1 MTLDS
6 KGRVTGVSS
15 VSIDFGTANVAT
27 AQTADNLS
35 GGAAGSIPYQN
46 SPGST
51 VFLTEPTGDGYVLTY
66 NNTSDA
72 PQWSELNSLSGVG
85 YTFFTVDSG
94 DNVILRLSDGST
106 NDDVTITAGS
116 NIQIDS
122 VSSSGFT
129 ISAVAGA
136 GLTTDSTISD
146 LISVSGG
153 TISADDAGADRI
165 FFWDDSESKATH
177 LGVGT
182 GLEISG
188 TTLSATSDAGKTYT
202 LDSVDSGDN
211 VILRLSDGSANDDV
225 TITAGSNI
233 TINPVASG
241 GFTISAAADG
251 GGGILSDVDV
261 VQENY
266 GCTNPITTATNAG
279 ITTITIGE
287 NSNAYGTRYVQE
299 TEPTGVCDGDIWYD
313 TSDAGGSGNPAGTV
327 IYSASSTT
335 VPAGYIKANGAGLS
349 TTTYADL
356 FAAIGYTYGGSGSSF
371 NVPDLRGEFIRGFD
385 DGKGVDPGRTL
396 GSTQTDQN
404 KQHNHG
410 ISDPGHGHDIKG
422 YQLEDGSNRFPS
434 LIIQDDDRQ
443 SSPYSGAADA
453 GAIQSNT
460 TGITI
465 SNDGGTEARPRNIA
479 LLACIKY

>member
-1 MTLDS
+1 MS
-6 KGRVTGVSS
+6 
-15 VSIDFGTANVAT
+15 GTYIKVNGEWV
-27 AQTADNLS
+27 DV
-35 GGAAGSIPYQN
+35 GGG
-46 SPGST
+46 GG
-51 VFLTEPTGDGYVLTY
+51 L
-66 NNTSDA
+66 A
-72 PQWSELNSLSGVG
+72 P
-85 YTFFTVDSG
+85 
-94 DNVILRLSDGST
+94 
-106 NDDVTITAGS
+106 
-116 NIQIDS
+116 
-122 VSSSGFT
+122 
-129 ISAVAGA
+129 
-136 GLTTDSTISD
+136 DSTISD

-165 FFWDDSESKATH
+165 WFWDDSQSKATH

-188 TTLSATSDAGKTYT
+188 TTLSATSTAGKTYVFT
-202 LDSVDSGDN
+202 ASQSGGTNDN
-211 VILRLSDGSANDDV
+211 PFLRLRDTTTPLNDDV
-225 TITAGSNI
+225 QLVGGSNVTITRNSDAQI
-233 TINPVASG
+233 TIDVAG
-241 GFTISAAADG
+241 DG

-266 GCTNPITTATNAG
+266 GCTNPITTDTNAG

-287 NSNAYGTRYVQE
+287 DSNAYGTRYVQE

-371 NVPDLRGEFIRGFD
+371 NVPDLRGEFIRGWD

-410 ISDPGHGHDIKG
+410 IDDPGHGHDIKG
-422 YQLEDGSNRFPS
+422 YGIDEGSNRSPTG
-434 LIIQDDDRQ
+434 IIQDDDRRT
-443 SSPYSGAADA
+443 SRESVADA
-453 GAIQSNT
+453 NAIQSNT